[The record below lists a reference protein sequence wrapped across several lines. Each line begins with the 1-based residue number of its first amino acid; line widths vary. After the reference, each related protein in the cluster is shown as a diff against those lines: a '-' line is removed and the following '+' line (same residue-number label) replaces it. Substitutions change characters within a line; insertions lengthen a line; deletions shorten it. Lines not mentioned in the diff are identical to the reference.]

1 MLCYDVAHVRYP
13 RECAHKYPGSGY
25 PLTTVCYV
33 AFVRYPRECA
43 HMYPRSVPL
52 TTIAIPR

>member
-13 RECAHKYPGSGY
+13 RECAHVYPGSGY
-25 PLTTVCYV
+25 PLTTDCYV
-33 AFVRYPRECA
+33 AFVRYPRESA
-43 HMYPRSVPL
+43 HMYPRNVPL